1 MDYALA
7 LSAPAWRNYCLRG
20 LNLWV
25 SRRAPSH
32 PSAEESSPLLQL
44 RLGPRFAGG
53 GVGHELLVKVT
64 EYAMVV
70 VVVVAKRVRSKMG
83 RMTMMMMMMADDGA
97 ILAVM
102 KIKVLQAMMIS

>member
-1 MDYALA
+1 M
-7 LSAPAWRNYCLRG
+7 
-20 LNLWV
+20 
-25 SRRAPSH
+25 
-32 PSAEESSPLLQL
+32 QL

-70 VVVVAKRVRSKMG
+70 VVVVVAKRVRSKMG
-83 RMTMMMMMMADDGA
+83 RMTMMMMMADDGA

>member
-70 VVVVAKRVRSKMG
+70 VVVAKRVRSKMG
-83 RMTMMMMMMADDGA
+83 RMTMMMMMADDGA

-102 KIKVLQAMMIS
+102 KIKVLQAMMIP